1 MLTKTKQEFTNVYYD
16 WFVVCSI
23 ESIGNIGFVWCI
35 ESVVWLSL
43 RVIWYQD
50 KITFYT
56 FEFQHLD
63 NHPSYFEW
71 IYVVKGH
78 ESTWTTI
85 STILLLKE
93 HLQIDLNHIILLPT
107 LYTLSLT
114 HHFAVSIF
122 HEESIWIQLDDS
134 FSNLIFLLSSIV
146 ARFLFHLLRTL
157 ESI

>member
-16 WFVVCSI
+16 WFVVWSI

-43 RVIWYQD
+43 WVIWYQD

-63 NHPSYFEW
+63 NYPSYFEW

-78 ESTWTTI
+78 ESIWTTI
-85 STILLLKE
+85 SIILLLKE
-93 HLQIDLNHIILLPT
+93 HLQIDLNHIIPLPT
-107 LYTLSLT
+107 LYTLSLP

-122 HEESIWIQLDDS
+122 HEKSI
-134 FSNLIFLLSSIV
+134 
-146 ARFLFHLLRTL
+146 
-157 ESI
+157 